1 MLLLHICGNNMSS
14 NCVYVTYTILW
25 AANYARPCQS
35 PFVHFDYERC
45 NAYISVVIHQP
56 YSMCVANAFHM
67 TAKFNIF
74 LFSPLDLRT
83 SSGAPEQE
91 LNLHT
96 TFGKFA
102 KRLEH
107 LSADLPLWIIELSV
121 REWRTGSKRGP
132 REISGIS
139 RNSQNY
145 GLCGTR
151 IKLRSG

>member
-1 MLLLHICGNNMSS
+1 MHDHARVHLFTLTTNVAMHIYLLSFINHT
-14 NCVYVTYTILW
+14 VYAW
-25 AANYARPCQS
+25 P
-35 PFVHFDYERC
+35 
-45 NAYISVVIHQP
+45 
-56 YSMCVANAFHM
+56 M